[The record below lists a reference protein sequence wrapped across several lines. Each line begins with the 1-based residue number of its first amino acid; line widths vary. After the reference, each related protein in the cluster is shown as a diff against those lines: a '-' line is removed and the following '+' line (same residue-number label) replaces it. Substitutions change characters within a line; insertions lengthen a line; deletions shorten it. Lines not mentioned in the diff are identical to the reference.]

1 MLKRKTKNNIQ
12 RKSQLLIVG
21 SLLIII
27 GLGIIGG
34 KVITNYLDKKQEES
48 LINDFYK
55 EQEEYIVDVPVM
67 EEELVQEEE
76 REQEVKSNTPEINYI
91 AVLKIPKIDLEKG
104 LASKDSYWNNV
115 NKNIQILS
123 ESDMPDVENGN
134 VILASHSGNG
144 KVSYFRKLNKL
155 QNDDIVS
162 IFYNGKEYKYKMVNS
177 YEIEKNGYAHIVR
190 NKEKSTLTL
199 ITCKHNT
206 NKQIVVICEL
216 QEVIGG
222 QDNGE

>member
-55 EQEEYIVDVPVM
+55 EQEEYVVDVPVM

-115 NKNIQILS
+115 NRNIQILS

-162 IFYNGKEYKYKMVNS
+162 IFYNGKEYKYKIVNS
-177 YEIEKNGYAHIVR
+177 YEIAKNGYAHIVR

>member
-1 MLKRKTKNNIQ
+1 MLKRKTKNSIQ

-55 EQEEYIVDVPVM
+55 EQEEYVVDVPVM

-115 NKNIQILS
+115 NRNIQILS

-144 KVSYFRKLNKL
+144 KVSYFGKLNKL